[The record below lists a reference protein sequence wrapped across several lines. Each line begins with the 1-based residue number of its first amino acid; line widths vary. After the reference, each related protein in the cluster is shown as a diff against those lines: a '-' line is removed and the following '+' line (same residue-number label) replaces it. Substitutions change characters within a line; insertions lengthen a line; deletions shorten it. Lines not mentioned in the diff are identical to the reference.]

1 MNNRKPA
8 KRKRTQ
14 LWLGI
19 GFISLIFGLI
29 LTSFLYQRAKNSL
42 WDGKSSF
49 SVVEQIDNQLVVKSV
64 IPEQARQIKII
75 LPSNVQI
82 KAPFGYGE
90 YLLNKVYDLGKLDK
104 QGGRVLTRSVQNLL
118 GLEVQGYKVGKESN
132 LTWWDKLRLNWF
144 LNLNL
149 KTTHQLDLI
158 ETAVF
163 SKEQLSDGTDVFRPS
178 LILLDELINQ
188 YYFNEKIIEEALEI
202 AVLNAS
208 LVSNAASEIA
218 RTMTNLGAEVI
229 KTDNQDIEES
239 SFILVKQKDFSNFET
254 VKVLQRLLG
263 VEEVT
268 VGGIDGV
275 RAEMVAVIGT
285 DYVKIE

>member
-19 GFISLIFGLI
+19 SFISLIFGLI